1 MNLRVSGKNLDLG
14 ESLRNRVSARIE
26 DAVAKYFG
34 GGWSGHVTVGPEGS
48 GFRTDC
54 VLHLDSGIVLQAQ
67 GDAQDAVS
75 SCDDVADRIEK
86 RLRRYKRRLKD
97 RRAEPKESALEPA
110 PMVTDYVLSAPDA
123 DAEAEME
130 ESWNPAVIAEST
142 SSLSQMT
149 VRDAV
154 LQLDFTGAPALAFR
168 HAGHGRVNMVYR
180 RADGHIG
187 WIDPPST
194 TDKDGH

>member
-26 DAVAKYFG
+26 DAVAKYFN
-34 GGWSGHVTVGPEGS
+34 GGWSGHVTVGPEGA
-48 GFRTDC
+48 GFRAEC
-54 VLHLDSGIVLQAQ
+54 VLHLDSGVGLQAQ
-67 GDAQDAVS
+67 GEALDPIA
-75 SCDDVADRIEK
+75 SCDDVAERIEK

-97 RRAEPKESALEPA
+97 HRGESKGSAPEPA
-110 PMVTDYVLSAPDA
+110 SLVTDYVLSAPDHEA
-123 DAEAEME
+123 DTED
-130 ESWNPAVIAEST
+130 SWNPAVIAEST
-142 SSLSQMT
+142 SSLEQMT

-154 LQLDFTGAPALAFR
+154 LQLDFTGAPALVFR
-168 HAGHGRVNMVYR
+168 HASHGRVNMVFR

-194 TDKDGH
+194 KG

>member
-14 ESLRNRVSARIE
+14 ESLRTRVSARIE
-26 DAVAKYFG
+26 DAVDKYFG
-34 GGWSGHVTVGPEGS
+34 GGWSGHVTVGPEGA
-48 GFRTDC
+48 GFRTEC

-67 GDAQDAVS
+67 GEAHDPVA

-97 RRAEPKESALEPA
+97 HRSETKEAAPEPA
-110 PMVTDYVLSAPDA
+110 SLVMDYVLSAPDIDS
-123 DAEAEME
+123 DAE

-168 HAGHGRVNMVYR
+168 NAGHGRVNMVYR

-194 TDKDGH
+194 SAKDGH

>member
-26 DAVAKYFG
+26 DAVEKYFN
-34 GGWSGHVTVGPEGS
+34 GGWSGHVTVSPEGA
-48 GFRTDC
+48 GYRAEC
-54 VLHLDSGIVLQAQ
+54 VLHLDSGVGLQAQ
-67 GDAQDAVS
+67 GEAPDPIA

-97 RRAEPKESALEPA
+97 HRSEPKDAAPETAAL
-110 PMVTDYVLSAPDA
+110 VTDYVLSAPDHEA
-123 DAEAEME
+123 DAE

-142 SSLSQMT
+142 SSLSQMS

-154 LQLDFTGAPALAFR
+154 LQLDFTGANALAFR
-168 HAGHGRVNMVYR
+168 NASHGRVNMVFR

-194 TDKDGH
+194 TG

>member
-26 DAVAKYFG
+26 DAVAKYFN
-34 GGWSGHVTVGPEGS
+34 GGWSGHVTVGPEGA
-48 GFRTDC
+48 GFRAEC
-54 VLHLDSGIVLQAQ
+54 VLHLDSGVGLQAQ
-67 GDAQDAVS
+67 GEALDPIA
-75 SCDDVADRIEK
+75 SCDDVAERIEK

-97 RRAEPKESALEPA
+97 HRGEPKGSAPEPA
-110 PMVTDYVLSAPDA
+110 SLVTDYVLSAPDHEA
-123 DAEAEME
+123 DVED
-130 ESWNPAVIAEST
+130 SWNPAVIAEST
-142 SSLSQMT
+142 SSLEQMT

-154 LQLDFTGAPALAFR
+154 LQLDFTGAPALVFR
-168 HAGHGRVNMVYR
+168 HASHGRVNMVFR

-194 TDKDGH
+194 KG

>member
-26 DAVAKYFG
+26 DAVAKYFN
-34 GGWSGHVTVGPEGS
+34 GGWSGHVTVGPEGA
-48 GFRTDC
+48 GFRAEC
-54 VLHLDSGIVLQAQ
+54 VLHLDSGIDLQAR
-67 GDAQDAVS
+67 GEAHDPIA
-75 SCDDVADRIEK
+75 SCDDVAERIEK

-97 RRAEPKESALEPA
+97 HRGEPKGSAPEPA
-110 PMVTDYVLSAPDA
+110 SLVTDYVLSAPDDEA
-123 DAEAEME
+123 DVED
-130 ESWNPAVIAEST
+130 SWNPAVIAEST
-142 SSLSQMT
+142 SSLEQMT

-154 LQLDFTGAPALAFR
+154 LQLDFTGAPALVFR
-168 HAGHGRVNMVYR
+168 HASHGRVNMVFR

-194 TDKDGH
+194 MG